1 MCYLKNVWYYC
12 PLFPW
17 LQMLRWFCQF
27 YESFIRSTYRSDC
40 MSVDL
45 DDEWDKERWPLC
57 NSWFLFKTYKNY
69 ITLDDV
75 SGHFLCVWLV
85 MFNIFNETFQL
96 LIKIKSKRFLWV
108 NFIVGGNSI
117 VEAWTLDIAWKFH
130 GACFVTKFA
139 GTVCGYTLLLLIFF

>member
-75 SGHFLCVWLV
+75 F
-85 MFNIFNETFQL
+85 
-96 LIKIKSKRFLWV
+96 
-108 NFIVGGNSI
+108 
-117 VEAWTLDIAWKFH
+117 WTLPVCVACDVQYFQWNFSVTYKNKKQKVSMSKFH
-130 GACFVTKFA
+130 SGRKFNS
-139 GTVCGYTLLLLIFF
+139 GSLDIGHSLEISWCMFCYWVC